1 MKLIEYLRSP
11 HEITVDQKGARAAL
25 DFLVRHD
32 IPFHHLT
39 ASEDTVSFR
48 LYAPYFREYSA
59 RRKERRFLGETRK
72 RLGFSVFFSKYKD
85 RTGLFAGAVFGIF
98 LLVCSSLF
106 VWDVTVT
113 GNESIPESVVLDA
126 LEENGLTLGTYI
138 PALDTER
145 LEGILTLEL
154 DGISFISVNL
164 RGTVA
169 HIEIMEREENAEI
182 VDLSSPSNLIA
193 SMDGQI
199 AAMEITGG
207 VNKVKVGEIVK
218 KGDLLASGVI
228 DSKALGYRLVRAR
241 GTVLARTT
249 LTYKAEIPLEISEK
263 VYTGKARTYRSIKFF
278 SKIINF
284 FRKSNISEESCD
296 RIERERRL
304 FLFGKIKL
312 PIFLIETTYTEYE
325 IQTRTLT
332 EEEALQRA
340 KRQLL
345 LESENDLADAEI
357 LARHTETYLD
367 GAALILTEQVECI
380 IDIAEEVKIEAG

>member
-1 MKLIEYLRSP
+1 
-11 HEITVDQKGARAAL
+11 
-25 DFLVRHD
+25 
-32 IPFHHLT
+32 
-39 ASEDTVSFR
+39 
-48 LYAPYFREYSA
+48 
-59 RRKERRFLGETRK
+59 
-72 RLGFSVFFSKYKD
+72 
-85 RTGLFAGAVFGIF
+85 
-98 LLVCSSLF
+98 
-106 VWDVTVT
+106 
-113 GNESIPESVVLDA
+113 
-126 LEENGLTLGTYI
+126 
-138 PALDTER
+138 
-145 LEGILTLEL
+145 
-154 DGISFISVNL
+154 
-164 RGTVA
+164 
-169 HIEIMEREENAEI
+169 MEREENTEI

-296 RIERERRL
+296 RIETERRL

-312 PIFLIETTYTEYE
+312 PVFLIETTYTEYE
-325 IQTRTLT
+325 IQTRTRT

-367 GAALILTEQVECI
+367 GAAFILTEQVECI